1 VDPAGHCVPELVS
14 EAPTTANGGISANGL
29 NWRLKLRS
37 GVTWHDGAPFSAED
51 VKYTLDLINDK
62 DVPAFSRSGHELV
75 KDITIV
81 SPTEITWRMDKP
93 FAPYP
98 SILAWTF
105 IVPKHLMEKESDP
118 KKSKFASAPVGTG
131 PFKWSERVPGDHI
144 TLVAN
149 EKFYGPGPYI

>member
-1 VDPAGHCVPELVS
+1 M
-14 EAPTTANGGISANGL
+14 
-29 NWRLKLRS
+29 
-37 GVTWHDGAPFSAED
+37 TWHDGAPFSAED

-118 KKSKFASAPVGTG
+118 KKSKFASAQVGTG
-131 PFKWSERVPGDHI
+131 PFKWSERVPRDHI